1 MNSTRV
7 DVKFTEGGQMS
18 EQCQVEGCSQAV
30 SKPGHLLCYHHWKQD
45 KAGKLSR
52 DQVADSKEGPGPD
65 ESDDGERLSS
75 TKLGKHFSLSAT
87 RMNLLL
93 AELGW
98 VEKFTK
104 GWKPTARGLQFR
116 AEAREIR
123 RNGVPYVV
131 WPATILTNKILLE
144 AVADAQGNQQDE
156 ASSEVTPD
164 EKPTRS
170 NAASFRERF
179 PARFRATD
187 GHMVRSR
194 AEMLIDNWLYMQGI
208 VHAVERKLPIEEDV
222 YCDFY
227 LPTGK
232 VYIEYWGLENDPK
245 YAARKADKQ
254 AIYERY
260 GLNLVDL
267 VDDDIMG
274 LDDVL
279 PRLLLKFGIDCT

>member
-1 MNSTRV
+1 MPP
-7 DVKFTEGGQMS
+7 E
-18 EQCQVEGCSQAV
+18 A
-30 SKPGHLLCYHHWKQD
+30 
-45 KAGKLSR
+45 
-52 DQVADSKEGPGPD
+52 
-65 ESDDGERLSS
+65 DDGERLSS
-75 TKLGKHFSLSAT
+75 TKLGKHFGLSPT

-98 VEKFTK
+98 IEKYTK
-104 GWKPTARGLQFR
+104 GWTPTARGNQIGAEVR
-116 AEAREIR
+116 EARQS
-123 RNGVPYVV
+123 GVPYVV
-131 WPATILTNKILLE
+131 WPSSIQTNKILL
-144 AVADAQGNQQDE
+144 AAIADAQGDQGDDVGSKV
-156 ASSEVTPD
+156 APD
-164 EKPTRS
+164 DPSTRS
-170 NAASFRERF
+170 SAAEFRERF
-179 PARFRATD
+179 PAKFRATD
-187 GHMVRSR
+187 GHLVRSR

-232 VYIEYWGLENDPK
+232 VYIEYWGLENDAK
-245 YAARKADKQ
+245 YAARKAEKQ
-254 AIYERY
+254 AIYKRY

>member
-1 MNSTRV
+1 
-7 DVKFTEGGQMS
+7 MS
-18 EQCQVEGCSQAV
+18 EKCEIEGCNQSV
-30 SKPGHLLCYHHWKQD
+30 SKPGHRLCYQHWKLQ
-45 KAGKLSR
+45 KAGNLNRNQPAETRSET
-52 DQVADSKEGPGPD
+52 AGLHEP
-65 ESDDGERLSS
+65 DDGERLSS

-87 RMNLLL
+87 RINLLL

-104 GWKPTARGLQFR
+104 GWKPTARGLQFG

-131 WPATILTNKILLE
+131 WPAAILTNKILLE
-144 AVADAQGNQQDE
+144 AVADAQGNQADAAAPEETPE
-156 ASSEVTPD
+156 ATE
-164 EKPTRS
+164 TRS
-170 NAASFRERF
+170 NAAAFRERF

-187 GHMVRSR
+187 GHLVRSR
-194 AEMLIDNWLYMQGI
+194 AEMLIDKWLYMQGI

-245 YAARKADKQ
+245 YAARKAEKK
-254 AIYERY
+254 AIYKRY
-260 GLNLVDL
+260 GLNLVEL

-279 PRLLLKFGIDCT
+279 PRFLLKFGIDCT

>member
-1 MNSTRV
+1 
-7 DVKFTEGGQMS
+7 MS
-18 EQCQVEGCSQAV
+18 ELCRVVGCEQTV
-30 SKPGHLLCYHHWKQD
+30 SKPGHLLCYRHWKLE
-45 KAGKLSR
+45 KAGKLRR
-52 DQVADSKEGPGPD
+52 DDASDMWQEVATPPEAN
-65 ESDDGERLSS
+65 DGERLSS
-75 TKLGKHFSLSAT
+75 TKLGKHFGLSPT
-87 RMNLLL
+87 RMNLVL

-98 VEKFTK
+98 IEKYTK
-104 GWKPTARGLQFR
+104 GWTPTDRGNQFGAEVR
-116 AEAREIR
+116 EARQS
-123 RNGVPYVV
+123 GVPYVV
-131 WPATILTNKILLE
+131 WPPAIQTNKILHE
-144 AVADAQGNQQDE
+144 AIADVQGGQEDESSPKASPESQPAQ
-156 ASSEVTPD
+156 SP
-164 EKPTRS
+164 
-170 NAASFRERF
+170 AADFRERF
-179 PARFRATD
+179 PAKFRATD
-187 GHMVRSR
+187 GHLVRSR

-245 YAARKADKQ
+245 YAARKAEKQ
-254 AIYERY
+254 AIYKRY